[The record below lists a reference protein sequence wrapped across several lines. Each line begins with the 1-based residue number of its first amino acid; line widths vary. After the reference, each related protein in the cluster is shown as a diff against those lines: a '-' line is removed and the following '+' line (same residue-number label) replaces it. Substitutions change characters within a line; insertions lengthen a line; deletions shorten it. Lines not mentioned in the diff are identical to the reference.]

1 MKTSSRFVLT
11 IATLAGAIALSGC
24 APALRPLPASVAVK
38 PALDWRT
45 ELPAAEQLEHSWWQ
59 RFGDPQMAALV
70 EKAREN
76 NPDIRLAAARV
87 QEARATEAV
96 SRSLLLPTIEA
107 GLAGG
112 ARREVSAFGQG
123 QNSLVAEPAFRA
135 SYEVDLFGKNRAN
148 IDAAKAGVAASEAAR
163 EAALLS
169 VTAATASG
177 YVSLLALDARSK
189 VLSDTLA
196 LRAQALKF
204 ARDRAEVGYTS
215 QLEWRQAQAEYQAT
229 AQLVPQIEA
238 QIARQEN
245 ALSVLTGEIP
255 GDIIRGGSLADLQQP
270 PAPDVIP
277 SQLLRL
283 RPDIAAAEYQLAASD
298 AQMRA
303 ARARF
308 MPSLGLSASAG
319 AAISDLLADPISIWS
334 IGGSL
339 LAPIFNGG
347 RLQGQFDAATAR
359 RDQAAFSYRSTVL
372 NAFREVED
380 RMAVVARL
388 DDQQRALEAQRAA
401 VADALRH
408 ARNRYRAGY
417 TPYIEQVDAQ
427 RSLLGV
433 ELSLVQLEADQIN
446 AIIGLYQ
453 AVGGAPDADLLA
465 E

>member
-1 MKTSSRFVLT
+1 MILSSRLVLT
-11 IATLAGAIALSGC
+11 AATLAGAAAVSGC
-24 APALRPLPASVAVK
+24 APTLRALPASAVVQ
-38 PALDWRT
+38 PSLEWRT
-45 ELPAAEQLEHSWWQ
+45 ELPATEKLEHSWWQ
-59 RFGDPQMAALV
+59 RFGDARMVALV
-70 EKAREN
+70 EQAREN
-76 NPDIRLAAARV
+76 NPDILLAAARV
-87 QEARATEAV
+87 EEARATEAV

-107 GLAGG
+107 GVAGG
-112 ARREVSAFGQG
+112 AQREVSAFGLG
-123 QNSLVAEPAFRA
+123 QNALVAEPAFRA

-148 IDAAKAGVAASEAAR
+148 IDAAQAGVAANEASR

-169 VTAATASG
+169 VSAATASG
-177 YVSLLALDARSK
+177 YVSLLALDARRK
-189 VLSDTLA
+189 VLSDTLE

-245 ALSVLTGEIP
+245 ALSVLTGEMP
-255 GDIIRGGSLADLQQP
+255 GDIIRGGSLSDLQQP
-270 PAPDVIP
+270 SAPDVIP

-303 ARARF
+303 ARAGF

-319 AAISDLLADPISIWS
+319 AAISDLLGDPISIWS

-339 LAPIFNGG
+339 LAPIFNAG

-359 RDQAAFSYRSTVL
+359 RDQAAFAYRSTVL

-380 RMAVVARL
+380 RLAVVARL
-388 DDQQRALEAQRAA
+388 GDQQRSVEAQRAA

-453 AVGGAPDADLLA
+453 AVGGAPDTRATVD
-465 E
+465 

>member
-1 MKTSSRFVLT
+1 MVLPSRLFL
-11 IATLAGAIALSGC
+11 AAAALAGATALSSC
-24 APALRPLPASVAVK
+24 APNLSPLPASAAVQ
-38 PALDWRT
+38 PALEWRT
-45 ELPAAEQLEHSWWQ
+45 EIQGTAAIERSWWQ
-59 RFGDPQMAALV
+59 RFGDTRIVALV
-70 EKAREN
+70 ERAREN
-76 NPDIRLAAARV
+76 NSDILLAAARV
-87 QEARATEAV
+87 EEARATEAV
-96 SRSLLLPTIEA
+96 SRSLLLPTLEA
-107 GLAGG
+107 DLAGG
-112 ARREVSAFGQG
+112 ARREVSPFGQG
-123 QNSLVAEPAFRA
+123 QNALVAEPAFRA
-135 SYEVDLFGKNRAN
+135 SYEVDLFGTNRAN
-148 IDAAKAGVAASEAAR
+148 IDAAQAGVAASEASR

-169 VTAATASG
+169 VSAATASG
-177 YVSLLALDARSK
+177 YVSLLALDARRK
-189 VLSDTLA
+189 VLSDTLE
-196 LRAQALKF
+196 LRGQALKF

-215 QLEWRQAQAEYQAT
+215 QLEWRQAEAEYQAT

-245 ALSVLTGEIP
+245 ALSVLTGEMP
-255 GDIIRGGSLADLQQP
+255 GDIVRGGSLADLRQRA
-270 PAPDVIP
+270 APDIIP

-283 RPDIAAAEYQLAASD
+283 RPDIAAAEYQLAASA
-298 AQMRA
+298 AQMQA

-308 MPSLGLSASAG
+308 MPTLGLSASAG

-339 LAPIFNGG
+339 LAPLFNAG

-359 RDQAAFSYRSTVL
+359 RDQAAFAYRSTVL

-380 RMAVVARL
+380 RLAVVARL
-388 DDQQRALEAQRAA
+388 GDQQRALEAQRAA

-453 AVGGAPDADLLA
+453 AVGGAPDTEAMVN
-465 E
+465 

>member
-1 MKTSSRFVLT
+1 MILSSRL
-11 IATLAGAIALSGC
+11 ALLASTLAGALALGGC
-24 APALRPLPASVAVK
+24 APTLSPLPASTAVQ
-38 PALDWRT
+38 PALEWRT
-45 ELPAAEQLEHSWWQ
+45 EILGTAALEHSWWQ
-59 RFGDPQMAALV
+59 RFGDARMVALV
-70 EKAREN
+70 ERAREN

-87 QEARATEAV
+87 EEARATEAV
-96 SRSLLLPTIEA
+96 SRSLLLPTLEA
-107 GLAGG
+107 GLVGG
-112 ARREVSAFGQG
+112 AQREVSAFGQG
-123 QNSLVAEPAFRA
+123 QNSFVAEPAFRA

-148 IDAAKAGVAASEAAR
+148 IDAAQAGVAASEAAQ
-163 EAALLS
+163 EATLLS
-169 VTAATASG
+169 VSAATASS
-177 YVSLLALDARSK
+177 YVSLLALDTRRK
-189 VLSDTLA
+189 VLSDTLK
-196 LRAQALKF
+196 LRGQALKF

-245 ALSVLTGEIP
+245 ALSVLTGEMP
-255 GDIIRGGSLADLQQP
+255 GDIIRGGALADLQQP
-270 PAPDVIP
+270 AAPDVIP

-283 RPDIAAAEYQLAASD
+283 RPDIAVAEYQLAASD

-308 MPSLGLSASAG
+308 MPTLGLSASAG
-319 AAISDLLADPISIWS
+319 RI
-334 IGGSL
+334 
-339 LAPIFNGG
+339 
-347 RLQGQFDAATAR
+347 QGQFDAATAR
-359 RDQAAFSYRSTVL
+359 RDQAVFAYRSTVL

-380 RMAVVARL
+380 RLAVVARL

-433 ELSLVQLEADQIN
+433 ELSLVQLEADQIT
-446 AIIGLYQ
+446 AMIGLYQ
-453 AVGGAPDADLLA
+453 AVGGAPDTDAIVN
-465 E
+465 

>member
-1 MKTSSRFVLT
+1 MTRPIRFVLT
-11 IATLAGAIALSGC
+11 SAALAATIALAGC
-24 APALRPLPASVAVK
+24 APALPPVPATMAVQ
-38 PALDWRT
+38 PALEWRT
-45 ELPAAEQLEHSWWQ
+45 AVPNAASLEHDWWT
-59 RFGDPQMAALV
+59 RFGDSQMVTLV
-70 EKAREN
+70 ERAREN

-87 QEARATEAV
+87 EEARATEAV

-107 GLAGG
+107 GVSGG
-112 ARREVSAFGQG
+112 ARREVSPFGQG
-123 QNSLVAEPAFRA
+123 RSSLAAEPAFRA

-148 IDAAKAGVAASEAAR
+148 VDAAQAGVAASEASR

-169 VTAATASG
+169 VSAATASG
-177 YVSLLALDARSK
+177 YVTLLALDARRK
-189 VLSDTLA
+189 VLSDTLE
-196 LRAQALKF
+196 LRRQALKF

-245 ALSVLTGEIP
+245 ALSVLTGEMP
-255 GDIIRGGSLADLQQP
+255 DDIVRGGSLAGLQQP
-270 PAPDVIP
+270 PPPEVVP

-283 RPDIAAAEYQLAASD
+283 RPDIAAAEYQLAASN

-308 MPSLGLSASAG
+308 MPTLGLSASAG

-359 RDQAAFSYRSTVL
+359 RDQAAFAYRSTLL

-380 RMAVVARL
+380 RLAVLARL
-388 DDQQRALEAQRAA
+388 GDQQRALEAQRVA
-401 VADALRH
+401 VSDALRH

-427 RSLLGV
+427 RNLLGV

-453 AVGGAPDADLLA
+453 AVGGAPDTRPRVK
-465 E
+465 

>member
-1 MKTSSRFVLT
+1 MTRPTRFVLAS
-11 IATLAGAIALSGC
+11 ATLAAAIALAGC
-24 APALRPLPASVAVK
+24 APSLPALPKTAAVQ
-38 PALDWRT
+38 PRLEWRT
-45 ELPAAEQLEHSWWQ
+45 AVPNAASLEHDWWT
-59 RFGDPQMAALV
+59 RFGDSQMVTLV
-70 EKAREN
+70 ERAREN
-76 NPDIRLAAARV
+76 NPDIRVAAARV
-87 QEARATEAV
+87 EEARATEAV
-96 SRSLLLPTIEA
+96 SRSLLLPTVEV
-107 GLAGG
+107 GVSGG
-112 ARREVSAFGQG
+112 ARREVSPFGQG
-123 QNSLVAEPAFRA
+123 QSSLVAEPAFRA

-148 IDAAKAGVAASEAAR
+148 IDAAQAGVAASEASR

-169 VTAATASG
+169 VSTATASG
-177 YVSLLALDARSK
+177 YVTLLALDARRK
-189 VLSDTLA
+189 VLSDTLE
-196 LRAQALKF
+196 LRRQALKF

-215 QLEWRQAQAEYQAT
+215 ELEWRQAQAEYQAT

-245 ALSVLTGEIP
+245 ALSVLTGEMP
-255 GDIIRGGSLADLQQP
+255 GDIVRGGSLAGLQQP
-270 PAPDVIP
+270 PPPDVVP

-308 MPSLGLSASAG
+308 MPTLGLSALAG

-334 IGGSL
+334 VGGSL

-359 RDQAAFSYRSTVL
+359 RDQAAFAYRSTVL

-380 RMAVVARL
+380 RLAVLARL
-388 DDQQRALEAQRAA
+388 GDQQRALEAQRAA

-408 ARNRYRAGY
+408 ARNRYRAGF

-427 RSLLGV
+427 RSLLDV

-453 AVGGAPDADLLA
+453 AVGGAPDSEPAA
-465 E
+465 K

>member
-1 MKTSSRFVLT
+1 MTRHPRFVLAS
-11 IATLAGAIALSGC
+11 ATLAVAITLAGC
-24 APALRPLPASVAVK
+24 APSLSSLPKTVAVQ
-38 PALDWRT
+38 PQLEWRT
-45 ELPAAEQLEHSWWQ
+45 EVQGTTALERNWWS
-59 RFGDPQMAALV
+59 RFGDPQMVMLV
-70 EKAREN
+70 ERAREN
-76 NPDIRLAAARV
+76 NPDTLLAAARV
-87 QEARATEAV
+87 EEARATEAI
-96 SRSLLLPTIEA
+96 SRSLLFPTVEA
-107 GLAGG
+107 GVSGG
-112 ARREVSAFGQG
+112 VRREVSPFGQG
-123 QNSLVAEPAFRA
+123 RSSLAAEPAFRA

-148 IDAAKAGVAASEAAR
+148 INAAQAGVAASEASR

-169 VTAATASG
+169 VSAATASG
-177 YVSLLALDARSK
+177 YVSLLALDARLK
-189 VLSDTLA
+189 VLSDTLE
-196 LRAQALKF
+196 LRRQALKF

-245 ALSVLTGEIP
+245 ALSVLTGEMP
-255 GDIIRGGSLADLQQP
+255 GDIVRGGSLAGLQQP
-270 PAPDVIP
+270 PPPDVVP

-283 RPDIAAAEYQLAASD
+283 RPDIATAEYQLAASD

-303 ARARF
+303 ARAQF
-308 MPSLGLSASAG
+308 MPTLGLSASAG

-334 IGGSL
+334 VGGSL

-359 RDQAAFSYRSTVL
+359 RDQAAFAYRSTVL

-380 RMAVVARL
+380 RLAVLARL
-388 DDQQRALEAQRAA
+388 GDQQRALEAQRVA
-401 VADALRH
+401 VSDALRH

-446 AIIGLYQ
+446 AIISLYQ
-453 AVGGAPDADLLA
+453 AVGGAPDTEAWA
-465 E
+465 K